1 MTLCHVMCM
10 CARAGLCP
18 NKIEVVV
25 DLRARID
32 GTERE
37 DAPLLPGQSQH
48 VQDDTEP
55 DSETQAHTRLG
66 VVQCLAEARSTSS
79 TEIILSDVCPLS
91 HPSLSSSLA
100 VTIDPTDSP
109 QHVETHPFES
119 AHTHTTKSSPPSG
132 TAKSRIYKQISATA
146 VGVWEEGRVRGWKYY
161 KFESKVALIS
171 SNAEGRPP
179 PGICVRMRM
188 HVCLL
193 MVCVWYTCATCNAWG
208 ERGGD
213 VMS

>member
-1 MTLCHVMCM
+1 MTVCDVMCT

-18 NKIEVVV
+18 HKIEVVV
-25 DLRARID
+25 DLRARTD
-32 GTERE
+32 GTEKE
-37 DAPLLPGQSQH
+37 DAPLLPGQSQD

-79 TEIILSDVCPLS
+79 TDIILSDLCPLS

-100 VTIDPTDSP
+100 VSTDPTDSQ
-109 QHVETHPFES
+109 QHVQTHPFEI

-132 TAKSRIYKQISATA
+132 TAKSGVYHEMSATA
-146 VGVWEEGRVRGWKYY
+146 AGVWHERRVQGWKYY

-179 PGICVRMRM
+179 PGICVRMCM
-188 HVCLL
+188 HACECACMCANVHA
-193 MVCVWYTCATCNAWG
+193 CV
-208 ERGGD
+208 
-213 VMS
+213 